1 MPSSPAGREPAP
13 LPDDPPPHDPSRPP
27 VPTAPADRSAVDL
40 ALSRRVARL
49 MDDLVSVPG
58 TNVGVGLDAL
68 IGLIP
73 GIGDIV
79 GSSLSGVIIYD
90 AVRLRVRV
98 PVLARMGWNLLVD
111 ALLGLIP
118 LGGDIIDVAHR
129 ANRKN
134 LRLLERDLEEHP
146 ERGTPTL
153 GYVLAAFVVAVI
165 PLVAGVVIGLFA
177 LWFLLRWLLG

>member
-1 MPSSPAGREPAP
+1 MPSAPAGREPAP
-13 LPDDPPPHDPSRPP
+13 PALDPPHRS
-27 VPTAPADRSAVDL
+27 APEGPDGRSAVDL

-49 MDDLVSVPG
+49 MDDLVTVPG
-58 TNVGVGLDAL
+58 TKVGVGLDAL

-79 GSSLSGVIIYD
+79 GSSLSGVIVYD
-90 AVRLRVRV
+90 AVRLRVPV

-134 LRLLERDLEEHP
+134 LRLLERDLEQHP
-146 ERGTPTL
+146 ERGRPTL

-165 PLVAGVVIGLFA
+165 PLVAGVVIGIVA

>member
-1 MPSSPAGREPAP
+1 MAQSPRHEVPDHPPPGHGRGSGRGASSPAAAGA
-13 LPDDPPPHDPSRPP
+13 
-27 VPTAPADRSAVDL
+27 DL

-49 MDDLVSVPG
+49 MDDLVTVPG
-58 TNVGVGLDAL
+58 TRVGVGLDAL

-73 GIGDIV
+73 GIGDVI

-98 PVLARMGWNLLVD
+98 PVLARMGWNLIVD
-111 ALLGLIP
+111 ALLGLVP
-118 LGGDIIDVAHR
+118 LGGDLLDVAHR

-153 GYVLAAFVVAVI
+153 GYVLAAFVVAVV
-165 PLVAGVVIGLFA
+165 PLVAGLVIGLVA
-177 LWFLLRWLLG
+177 LWFLVRWALG